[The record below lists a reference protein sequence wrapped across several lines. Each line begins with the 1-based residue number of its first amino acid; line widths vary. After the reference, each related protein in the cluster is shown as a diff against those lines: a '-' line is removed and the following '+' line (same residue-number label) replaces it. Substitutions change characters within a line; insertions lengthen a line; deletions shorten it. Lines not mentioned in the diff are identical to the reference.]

1 MPPLIDYT
9 IKVMFL
15 SNKVSN
21 IFFVVQDLF
30 PHCDCTH
37 QSPQTSKLKGEHQRS
52 TGMWYWPM
60 MRYTLSRANVVLIKI
75 IQKLYQSC

>member
-21 IFFVVQDLF
+21 SFFVVQDLF
-30 PHCDCTH
+30 PHCDTH
-37 QSPQTSKLKGEHQRS
+37 QSPQTSKLKGERQRS

-60 MRYTLSRANVVLIKI
+60 MRYTLSRAEDNTKVIP
-75 IQKLYQSC
+75 KLLML